1 MVHSIE
7 LLLDPDSD
15 AAVRR
20 VWKTLSE
27 AGLRAPS
34 PTSKP
39 HSTLVVAD
47 SISPDADDVLSS
59 VGRRFPVPC
68 VIGAPM
74 VFGRSPFVLVRVIV
88 PSAALLELH
97 AEVARICLPYLTPGL
112 APNTAVGQW
121 TPHVTLARRVDL
133 SQLSEA
139 LSIRSTTGDIRG
151 EFVGMRHWDG
161 NKRVEQPIRI
171 G

>member
-15 AAVRR
+15 AAVHR
-20 VWKTLSE
+20 VWKALSE
-27 AGLRAPS
+27 AGFRAPS
-34 PTSKP
+34 PTSRP

-47 SISPDADDVLSS
+47 SISPDVDDVLSS
-59 VGRRFPVPC
+59 VGRRFPLPC

-74 VFGRSPFVLVRVIV
+74 VFGRSPVVLVRVVV
-88 PSAALLELH
+88 PSALLLELH

-121 TPHVTLARRVDL
+121 TPHLTLARRVDP
-133 SQLSEA
+133 SQLSRA
-139 LSIRSTTGDIRG
+139 LSIRSTTRDIRG
-151 EFVGMRHWDG
+151 EFIGMRHWDG
-161 NKRVEQPIRI
+161 SKRVDQPIR
-171 G
+171 

>member
-7 LLLDPDSD
+7 LLLDPESD
-15 AAVRR
+15 AAIRR
-20 VWKTLSE
+20 VWKTLSG

-34 PTSKP
+34 PTSRP

-47 SISPDADDVLSS
+47 GISPDADDVLSS
-59 VGRRFPVPC
+59 VGRRFPLPC
-68 VIGAPM
+68 AIGAPM
-74 VFGRSPFVLVRVIV
+74 VFGRATFVLVRLIV

-121 TPHVTLARRVDL
+121 TPHVTLARRVVP

-139 LSIRSTTGDIRG
+139 LSIRSTTRDISG
-151 EFVGMRHWDG
+151 EFVGLRHWDG
-161 NKRVEQPIRI
+161 NKRVEQPIR
-171 G
+171 